1 MAGVFQNTVLVGPPS
16 PSPPGECVPPAF
28 GSGGGHTRSE
38 ERGWGVNILED
49 VRHSSVLYVCKY
61 FVADNLVWQV
71 IYVRPRNIP
80 AFCADLLEARL
91 VERRPG
97 DHGRQPTSREAA

>member
-1 MAGVFQNTVLVGPPS
+1 MKNENKILNLKFEQPKARAQVEWPQVKYICIKGVKIHLWV
-16 PSPPGECVPPAF
+16 EW
-28 GSGGGHTRSE
+28 
-38 ERGWGVNILED
+38 RGT
-49 VRHSSVLYVCKY
+49 
-61 FVADNLVWQV
+61 ADNLVWQV

-97 DHGRQPTSREAA
+97 DHGRQPTTREAA

>member
-1 MAGVFQNTVLVGPPS
+1 MRLNKGGQPEARAQVERPQVKCICTKVLKLPPL
-16 PSPPGECVPPAF
+16 ERA
-28 GSGGGHTRSE
+28 E
-38 ERGWGVNILED
+38 ET
-49 VRHSSVLYVCKY
+49 
-61 FVADNLVWQV
+61 ADNLVWQV

>member
-1 MAGVFQNTVLVGPPS
+1 
-16 PSPPGECVPPAF
+16 
-28 GSGGGHTRSE
+28 
-38 ERGWGVNILED
+38 LED

-91 VERRPG
+91 VERRPA
-97 DHGRQPTSREAA
+97 DHGRQPTSREAAYKNLVTLSFDDGFSY